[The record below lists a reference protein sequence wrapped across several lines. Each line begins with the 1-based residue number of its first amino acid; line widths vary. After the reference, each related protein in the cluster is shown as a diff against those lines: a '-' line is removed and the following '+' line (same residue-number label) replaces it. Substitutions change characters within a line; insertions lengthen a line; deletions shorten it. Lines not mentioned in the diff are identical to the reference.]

1 MDMKK
6 LILTEDQF
14 NKLLEQT
21 VLIILQTLVDG
32 KYYMNLKVFQIIK

>member
-1 MDMKK
+1 MNMKK

-21 VLIILQTLVDG
+21 VVYDESELP
-32 KYYMNLKVFQIIK
+32 